1 MLFNHSIK
9 GSPMDKPPYVRQT
22 RSINSRGAATGAAT
36 KPITSMK
43 YTGEAMLGTATM
55 HKSNGVPVFSKESIV
70 DINRMR
76 RG

>member
-1 MLFNHSIK
+1 MSNHSIK
-9 GSPMDKPPYVRQT
+9 GSPMDKPPYVRTTKVYQ
-22 RSINSRGAATGAAT
+22 SLGAAAAAAVAAQAQRNT
-36 KPITSMK
+36 PEK
-43 YTGEAMLGTATM
+43 TATM

>member
-1 MLFNHSIK
+1 MFNHSIK
-9 GSPMDKPPYVRQT
+9 GGPMDKPPYIRTTKVYQ
-22 RSINSRGAATGAAT
+22 SLGAATGAAT
-36 KPITSMK
+36 KQIAPLK

-70 DINRMR
+70 EINTMR

>member
-1 MLFNHSIK
+1 MFNHSIK

-22 RSINSRGAATGAAT
+22 RSINSLGAPTGAAT
-36 KPITSMK
+36 KPLQPMR
-43 YTGEAMLGTATM
+43 YTGTEMLGTATM

-70 DINRMR
+70 EINTMR

>member
-1 MLFNHSIK
+1 MFNHSIK
-9 GSPMDKPPYVRQT
+9 GSPMDKPPYVRSTKVYQ
-22 RSINSRGAATGAAT
+22 SLGAPTGAAT
-36 KPITSMK
+36 KPLTPMK
-43 YTGEAMLGTATM
+43 YTGENMLGTATM